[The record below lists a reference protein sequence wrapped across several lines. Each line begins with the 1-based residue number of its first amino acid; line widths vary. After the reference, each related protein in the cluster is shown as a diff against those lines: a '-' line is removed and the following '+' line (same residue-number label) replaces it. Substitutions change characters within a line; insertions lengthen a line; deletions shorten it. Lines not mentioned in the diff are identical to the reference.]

1 MLHFKFRTYHI
12 VLMNEV
18 WMQRL
23 LKSFIDFV
31 FYSVIICDLSLQE
44 LPDDCTLELMIDIKH
59 KVYKTR
65 EISVEMH

>member
-1 MLHFKFRTYHI
+1 MLHFKLRTYHI

-31 FYSVIICDLSLQE
+31 FDSAIICDLSLQE
-44 LPDDCTLELMIDIKH
+44 LPDAVLRC
-59 KVYKTR
+59 
-65 EISVEMH
+65 